1 MLNNTNSILL
11 ESNNYSLFK
20 LQLEGTQKVSIH
32 FQYLN
37 TKELSSFTLSSLICH
52 LRHCGIFHSN
62 SALAFMSYGFVYLFA
77 YLFMN
82 FFQLVNMLTE
92 SLSTTKIVFKSIFLM
107 NFFYIVNK
115 SISSYC
121 IP

>member
-1 MLNNTNSILL
+1 
-11 ESNNYSLFK
+11 
-20 LQLEGTQKVSIH
+20 
-32 FQYLN
+32 
-37 TKELSSFTLSSLICH
+37 
-52 LRHCGIFHSN
+52 
-62 SALAFMSYGFVYLFA
+62 MSYGFVYLFV

-92 SLSTTKIVFKSIFLM
+92 SLSTTKIVLKSIFLM
-107 NFFYIVNK
+107 NFVYIVNK